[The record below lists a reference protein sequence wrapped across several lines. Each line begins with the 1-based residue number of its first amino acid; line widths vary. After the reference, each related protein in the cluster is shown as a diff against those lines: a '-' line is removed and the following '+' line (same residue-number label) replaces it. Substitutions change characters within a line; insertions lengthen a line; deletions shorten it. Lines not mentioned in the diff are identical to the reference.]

1 MACWTSCSFLSAT
14 VLLFCSSSM
23 FCPTVLFLSVSQ
35 ACSAACVAS
44 CRTCFCLAI
53 SSFVVLRARFAFSVS
68 ASHFWMFRVF
78 SSTSFWAVRF
88 SFCAN
93 SKASFFSFRFGIAA
107 SILVFS
113 VLASAMTGSAFSS
126 CSCALPTASFRLA
139 RVFSLSL
146 MADS

>member
-1 MACWTSCSFLSAT
+1 MACWTSCSFFSAAD
-14 VLLFCSSSM
+14 LWLCSSSI
-23 FCPTVLFLSVSQ
+23 FCPAVLFLAVSQ

-68 ASHFWMFRVF
+68 ASHFLMFRAF

-88 SFCAN
+88 SFFAN
-93 SKASFFSFRFGIAA
+93 SNASFFSFRFGIAA
-107 SILVFS
+107 SIFVFS
-113 VLASAMTGSAFSS
+113 ALASAMTGSAFSC
-126 CSCALPTASFRLA
+126 CSCALLTASFRLA